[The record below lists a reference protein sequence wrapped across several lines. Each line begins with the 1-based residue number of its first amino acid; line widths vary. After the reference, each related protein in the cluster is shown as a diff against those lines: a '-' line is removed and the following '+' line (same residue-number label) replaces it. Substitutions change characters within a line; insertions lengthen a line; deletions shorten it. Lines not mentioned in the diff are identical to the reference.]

1 VTRAERHR
9 PVRPHFSPH
18 DLDAEQALLGV
29 CMLSSAAVAEARE
42 IVTPDDFY
50 KPSQAHVFTA
60 IGHLDDRGDPIDP
73 VTVHAALVSLGLA
86 EEATRVSDLVG
97 FVANAPATSSTR
109 KYAEI
114 VAELARK
121 RRLAG
126 AGQEITEAALDP
138 TRDAASVLSE
148 AEDRLVAAAGET
160 SDDRGPGSVDAVV
173 DLALARADVAELRGG
188 GLSGLSTGHVDLDE
202 RLGGIDHSRLVVVG
216 ARPSMGKTAFGLGI
230 VLANAKAGVP
240 TLFCSLEMSRDE
252 IGARLLAMEAGVSV
266 DEQRS
271 GGLTEAQWTRLYEA
285 RDRLATFPL
294 VVDDRSSPTL
304 SEIRL
309 VAKAMRSK
317 QGLGLLVLDYLQLV
331 AGRSEDRREI
341 QIRET
346 AEGLK
351 AIAKDLECVVVAA
364 AQLNRGVEA
373 REDKRPLLSDLRES
387 GGIEQAADVVMFIY
401 RDEYYHPASA
411 GAGTAEILIRKNRS
425 GPTGSVRLAFLPTLA
440 RFADLSFSYHG
451 GPS

>member
-1 VTRAERHR
+1 MI
-9 PVRPHFSPH
+9 S
-18 DLDAEQALLGV
+18 
-29 CMLSSAAVAEARE
+29 AVAIAEIRE
-42 IVTPDDFY
+42 IVRPEDFY
-50 KPSQAHVFTA
+50 KPQHANICMA
-60 IGHLDDRGDPIDP
+60 IWSLDDRDEPADS
-73 VTVHAALVSLGLA
+73 VTVFDELRRLGL
-86 EEATRVSDLVG
+86 TDGVSPNDLVG
-97 FVANAPATSSTR
+97 FMASAPATGAGR
-109 KYAEI
+109 KHAQI

-126 AGQEITEAALDP
+126 AGQEIAEAALDP
-138 TRDAASVLSE
+138 TRDAGSVLSE

-160 SDDRGPGSVDAVV
+160 PDDRGPGSVDAVV
-173 DLALARADVAELRGG
+173 DLALARADAAELRGG

-202 RLGGIDHSRLVVVG
+202 RLRGMEHSQLVVVG
-216 ARPSMGKTAFGLGI
+216 ARPSMGKTAFDLGI
-230 VLANAKAGVP
+230 VLANARAGVP

-271 GGLTEAQWTRLYEA
+271 GRLTVAQWTRLHDA

-294 VVDDRSSPTL
+294 VIDDRSSPTL

-309 VAKAMRSK
+309 AAKAMRSK

-331 AGRSEDRREI
+331 AGRSEERREI

-401 RDEYYHPASA
+401 RDEYYHPASTD
-411 GAGTAEILIRKNRS
+411 AGTAEILIRKNRS
-425 GPTGSVRLAFLPTLA
+425 GPTGAVRLAFLPTLA
-440 RFADLSFSYHG
+440 RFADLSFSHSG
-451 GPS
+451 ERS

>member
-1 VTRAERHR
+1 MTRAERNQ
-9 PVRPHFSPH
+9 PVRPHLSPH
-18 DLDAEQALLGV
+18 DLVAEGSVLGA
-29 CMLSSAAVAEARE
+29 CMISAVAIAEIRE
-42 IVTPDDFY
+42 IVRPEDFY
-50 KPSQAHVFTA
+50 KPQHANICMA
-60 IGHLDDRGDPIDP
+60 IWSLDDRDEPADS
-73 VTVHAALVSLGLA
+73 VTVFDELRRLGLTDGVSLN
-86 EEATRVSDLVG
+86 DLVG
-97 FVANAPATSSTR
+97 FMANAPATDAGR
-109 KYAEI
+109 KHAQI

-126 AGQEITEAALDP
+126 AGREIAEAALDP
-138 TRDAASVLSE
+138 TRDAGSVLSE

-160 SDDRGPGSVDAVV
+160 PDDRGPGSVDAVV
-173 DLALARADVAELRGG
+173 DLALARADAAELRGG

-202 RLGGIDHSRLVVVG
+202 RLRGMEHSQLVVVG

-230 VLANAKAGVP
+230 VLANARAGVP

-271 GGLTEAQWTRLYEA
+271 GRLTVAQWTRLHEA

-294 VVDDRSSPTL
+294 VVDDRSGPTL

-411 GAGTAEILIRKNRS
+411 DAGTAEILIRKNRS
-425 GPTGSVRLAFLPTLA
+425 GPIGAVRLAFLPTLA
-440 RFADLSFSYHG
+440 RFADLSFAHSG
-451 GPS
+451 ERS

>member
-1 VTRAERHR
+1 V
-9 PVRPHFSPH
+9 
-18 DLDAEQALLGV
+18 LGDM
-29 CMLSSAAVAEARE
+29 MLSAVAIAEIRE
-42 IVTPDDFY
+42 IVRAEDFY
-50 KPSQAHVFTA
+50 KPQHASICTA
-60 IGHLDDRGDPIDP
+60 ICSLDDRGEPADS
-73 VTVHAALVSLGLA
+73 VTVFDELRRLGLA
-86 EEATRVSDLVG
+86 DGIARSDLLG
-97 FVANAPATSSTR
+97 LQANVPGTGAGR
-109 KYAEI
+109 KHAQI

-138 TRDAASVLSE
+138 TRDAGSVLSE
-148 AEDRLVAAAGET
+148 AESRLVLAAGET
-160 SDDRGPGSVDAVV
+160 IDDRGPGSVDAVV
-173 DLALARADVAELRGG
+173 DLAVARADAAELRGG
-188 GLSGLSTGHVDLDE
+188 GLSGLSTGHVDLDK
-202 RLGGIDHSRLVVVG
+202 RLRGMEHSQLVVVG
-216 ARPSMGKTAFGLGI
+216 ARPSMGKTAFDLGI
-230 VLANAKAGVP
+230 VLANARAGVP

-271 GGLTEAQWTRLYEA
+271 GRLTEAQWTRLYEA

-294 VVDDRSSPTL
+294 VIDDRSSPTL

-309 VAKAMRSK
+309 AAKAMRSK

-331 AGRSEDRREI
+331 VGRSEDRREI

-387 GGIEQAADVVMFIY
+387 GGIEQAADVVLFIY

-411 GAGTAEILIRKNRS
+411 DAGTAEILIRKNRS
-425 GPTGSVRLAFLPTLA
+425 GPTGMVRLAFLPTLA
-440 RFADLSFSYHG
+440 RFADLSFSYSG

>member
-1 VTRAERHR
+1 MTRQSER
-9 PVRPHFSPH
+9 PALTGPH
-18 DLDAEQALLGV
+18 DLDAERAVLAACLL
-29 CMLSSAAVAEARE
+29 SAAAVAEVRE
-42 IVTPDDFY
+42 IISAEDFY
-50 KPSQAHVFTA
+50 RPAHANVFLA
-60 IGHLDDRGDPIDP
+60 VGHLDDHGEAVDAI
-73 VTVHAALVSLGLA
+73 TVHAALVSLGLSDGIG
-86 EEATRVSDLVG
+86 VSNLVNL
-97 FVANAPATSSTR
+97 VAGVPVASSPR
-109 KYAEI
+109 KYASI
-114 VAELARK
+114 VAGLARK

-138 TRDAASVLSE
+138 TRDAGSVLSE
-148 AEDRLVAAAGET
+148 AESRLVLAAGET
-160 SDDRGPGSVDAVV
+160 IDDRGPGSVDAVV
-173 DLALARADVAELRGG
+173 DLALARADAAELRGG

-202 RLGGIDHSRLVVVG
+202 RLRGMEHSQLVVVG

-230 VLANAKAGVP
+230 ALANARAGVP

-271 GGLTEAQWTRLYEA
+271 GRLTEVQWTRLYEA

-294 VVDDRSSPTL
+294 VIDDRSSPTL

-331 AGRSEDRREI
+331 PGRSEDRREI

-351 AIAKDLECVVVAA
+351 VIAKDLECVVVAA

-387 GGIEQAADVVMFIY
+387 GGIEQAADVVVFIY

-411 GAGTAEILIRKNRS
+411 DAGTAEILIRKNRS
-425 GPTGSVRLAFLPTLA
+425 GPTGMVRLAFLPTLA
-440 RFADLSFSYHG
+440 RFADLSFSYSG

>member
-1 VTRAERHR
+1 MTRAERNQ
-9 PVRPHFSPH
+9 PVRPRFSPH
-18 DLDAEQALLGV
+18 DLVAEGSVLGA
-29 CMLSSAAVAEARE
+29 CMVSAVAIAEIRE
-42 IVTPDDFY
+42 IVRPEDFY
-50 KPSQAHVFTA
+50 KAPHANIYTA
-60 IGHLDDRGDPIDP
+60 ICSLGDRDEPADS
-73 VTVHAALVSLGLA
+73 VTVFDELRRLGL
-86 EEATRVSDLVG
+86 TDGVTPNDLVG
-97 FVANAPATSSTR
+97 FAASAPAR
-109 KYAEI
+109 DAGHKHAQI

-126 AGQEITEAALDP
+126 AGQEITESALDP
-138 TRDAASVLSE
+138 TRDAGSVLSE

-160 SDDRGPGSVDAVV
+160 PDDRGPGSVDAVV
-173 DLALARADVAELRGG
+173 DLALARADAAELRGG

-202 RLGGIDHSRLVVVG
+202 LLGGIEPSRLVVVG

-230 VLANAKAGVP
+230 VLANARVGVP

-271 GGLTEAQWTRLYEA
+271 GRLTEAQWTRLYEA

-294 VVDDRSSPTL
+294 VIDDRSSPTL

-317 QGLGLLVLDYLQLV
+317 QGLGLLVLNYLQLV
-331 AGRSEDRREI
+331 AGRSEEVHREI

-401 RDEYYHPASA
+401 RDDYYHPASPD
-411 GAGTAEILIRKNRS
+411 AGTAEILIRKNRS
-425 GPTGSVRLAFLPTLA
+425 GPTGMIRLAFLPTLA

-451 GPS
+451 VPS

>member
-1 VTRAERHR
+1 MTRTDRNQS
-9 PVRPHFSPH
+9 VRPRFLPH
-18 DLDAEQALLGV
+18 DLVAEVCVLGDM
-29 CMLSSAAVAEARE
+29 MLSAVAIAEIRE
-42 IVTPDDFY
+42 IVRPEDFY
-50 KPSQAHVFTA
+50 KPQHASICTA
-60 IGHLDDRGDPIDP
+60 ICSLDDRGEPADS
-73 VTVHAALVSLGLA
+73 VTVFDELRRLGLA
-86 EEATRVSDLVG
+86 DGIARSDLLG
-97 FVANAPATSSTR
+97 IQANVPGTGAGR
-109 KYAEI
+109 KHAQI

-126 AGQEITEAALDP
+126 AGHEIVEAALDP
-138 TRDAASVLSE
+138 TRDAGSVLSE
-148 AEDRLVAAAGET
+148 AESRLVLAAGET
-160 SDDRGPGSVDAVV
+160 IDDRGPGSVDAVV
-173 DLALARADVAELRGG
+173 DLALARADAAELRGG

-202 RLGGIDHSRLVVVG
+202 RLRGMEHSQLVVVG

-230 VLANAKAGVP
+230 VLANARAGVP

-252 IGARLLAMEAGVSV
+252 IGARLRAMEAGVSV

-271 GGLTEAQWTRLYEA
+271 GRLTEAQWTRLYEA

-294 VVDDRSSPTL
+294 VIDDRSSPTL

-331 AGRSEDRREI
+331 AGRSKDPREI

-351 AIAKDLECVVVAA
+351 VIAKDLECVVVAA

-373 REDKRPLLSDLRES
+373 RVDKRPLLSDLRES
-387 GGIEQAADVVMFIY
+387 GGIEQAADGVMFIY

-411 GAGTAEILIRKNRS
+411 DAGTAEILIRKNRS
-425 GPTGSVRLAFLPTLA
+425 GPTGMVRLAFLPTLA
-440 RFADLSFSYHG
+440 RFADLSFSHSG

>member
-1 VTRAERHR
+1 MTSAERNQL
-9 PVRPHFSPH
+9 VRPHLSPH
-18 DLDAEQALLGV
+18 DL
-29 CMLSSAAVAEARE
+29 VAEGSVLGACMISAIAIAEIRE
-42 IVTPDDFY
+42 IVRPEDFY
-50 KPSQAHVFTA
+50 KPQHANIAMA
-60 IGHLDDRGDPIDP
+60 IWSLDDRDEPADS
-73 VTVHAALVSLGLA
+73 VTVFDELRRLGL
-86 EEATRVSDLVG
+86 TDGVSPNDLVG
-97 FVANAPATSSTR
+97 FMASAPATDAGR
-109 KYAEI
+109 KHAQI

-126 AGQEITEAALDP
+126 AGQEIAEAALDP
-138 TRDAASVLSE
+138 TRDAGSVLSE

-173 DLALARADVAELRGG
+173 DLALARANAAELRGG

-202 RLGGIDHSRLVVVG
+202 RLRGMEPSQLVVVG

-230 VLANAKAGVP
+230 VLANARAGVP

-271 GGLTEAQWTRLYEA
+271 GRLTEAQWTRLLEA

-294 VVDDRSSPTL
+294 VVDDRSGPTL

-411 GAGTAEILIRKNRS
+411 DAGTAEILNRKNRS
-425 GPTGSVRLAFLPTLA
+425 GPTGMARLAFLPTLA
-440 RFADLSFSYHG
+440 RFADLSFSHSG